1 MKYKNLLVI
10 VLSLIVFSCNSNKKN
25 SETSASKN
33 EVKIVGA
40 MKDVMWKGKL
50 DGKIL
55 LDTISNKKGLYGLGP
70 ESFLTGEILINNGTT
85 YTSKVLSDSTMIV
98 EKSAKTSAP
107 FFVYANSTDWK
118 TMMLPKTIKS
128 ISDLETFITSKSKN
142 SDAPFVFKLSG
153 TVNSAEI
160 HIQNLPKGTKV
171 SSPKEAHQGQINY
184 MLDYEAVDIIGFYST
199 KHQGIFTHH
208 DSFLHM
214 HLITKDEKKMG
225 HLDNVQLENATL
237 FLPKS

>member
-10 VLSLIVFSCNSNKKN
+10 VLTSIIFSCNSNNKN

-40 MKDVMWKGKL
+40 MKDVMWKGEL
-50 DGKIL
+50 DGKIS

-70 ESFLTGEILINNGTT
+70 ESFLMGEILINNGTT

-98 EKSAKTSAP
+98 EKNAKTSAP

-118 TMMLPKTIKS
+118 TIKLPETVKS
-128 ISDLETFITSKSKN
+128 ISDLETFITSQSKN
-142 SDAPFVFKLSG
+142 SDTPFVFKLSG

-184 MLDYEAVDIIGFYST
+184 MLENEAVDIIGFYST
-199 KHQGIFTHH
+199 KHQGVFTHH

-225 HLDNVQLENATL
+225 HLDNIQLENATL